1 MIKLKNILSEQWPK
15 GPFGKPHDY
24 ADYGGPW
31 GTGHHHK
38 TDFKKG
44 PGKHPTKSI
53 GSGIKQMLAKD
64 KETTGYKLVD
74 EAKQKELEPTLKLP
88 PGKKIVLKADT
99 DEHDRGLVVTWRK
112 TGGYDIYYWY
122 GDPKKA
128 VPAELKGDGKSM
140 GDSIKKVYLGF
151 HPSIDKKDK
160 DE

>member
-1 MIKLKNILSEQWPK
+1 MIKLKDILSEQI
-15 GPFGKPHDY
+15 
-24 ADYGGPW
+24 
-31 GTGHHHK
+31 
-38 TDFKKG
+38 
-44 PGKHPTKSI
+44 SI
-53 GSGIKQMLAKD
+53 GNPRKKFYKQSETAIDREFCKDIPDSILKD